1 MNMSV
6 QEPAAPRPA
15 SSPPNL
21 ALLVSLFEP
30 LQQRQPLFS
39 TAHVEPGQFWYF
51 TTRLVQCLH
60 TRSKRSKVCKH
71 RDSSI
76 RRIMGNINTLPSGV
90 GLGDATTALTPRRY
104 DISVRTMLHPDSPIR
119 GTPK

>member
-51 TTRLVQCLH
+51 TSLVVCLH
-60 TRSKRSKVCKH
+60 TRRKRSKVCKH
-71 RDSSI
+71 RDGAFSGLVTYYLLPTTYYRGQPHCATLCTFEPNLSKCH
-76 RRIMGNINTLPSGV
+76 GNV
-90 GLGDATTALTPRRY
+90 W
-104 DISVRTMLHPDSPIR
+104 
-119 GTPK
+119 